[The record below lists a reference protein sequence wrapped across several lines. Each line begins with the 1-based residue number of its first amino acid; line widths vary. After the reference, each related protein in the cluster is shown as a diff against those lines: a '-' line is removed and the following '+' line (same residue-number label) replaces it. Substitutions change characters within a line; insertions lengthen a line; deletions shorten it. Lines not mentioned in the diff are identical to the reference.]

1 MIFAETNFLSG
12 ALLPYIVRII
22 DVTWL
27 LSKLNDKKAVL

>member
-1 MIFAETNFLSG
+1 MIFAETIFLSD

-27 LSKLNDKKAVL
+27 PSKLNDKKAVL